1 MVRGKP
7 ETCGGIEIRMNKTD
21 DIEVRVE
28 DVWKSFDRGRIEVLK
43 GVTLL
48 VPKGGIVALCGTS
61 GCGKSTLLNVI
72 SGLEEVDRGLV
83 SVSGKNVVDERTRI
97 SLLRHRIGYV
107 FQFHHLMPDLT
118 LLENCMVPVIAAGG
132 NRAEGMA
139 RLHELAKTTGVEH
152 RLGQRV
158 RELSG
163 GERQRGALVR
173 ALMND
178 PELLLCDEPT
188 GALDEKNREL
198 VFDLLLELVRAR
210 GRTLILAT
218 HDPELARRCERC
230 VRMRDGRIEGEGV

>member
-1 MVRGKP
+1 M
-7 ETCGGIEIRMNKTD
+7 TGGD
-21 DIEVRVE
+21 DMEVRVE

-43 GVTLL
+43 GVTLQ

-72 SGLEEVDRGLV
+72 SGLEEVDRGLIR
-83 SVSGKNVVDERTRI
+83 VSGKDVVDEPTRI
-97 SLLRHRIGYV
+97 ELLRHRIGYV

-118 LLENCMVPVIAAGG
+118 LAENCMVPVIAAGG
-132 NRAEGMA
+132 KRKEGLE
-139 RLHELAKTTGVEH
+139 RLHGLATATGVEH

-188 GALDEKNREL
+188 GALDEKNREN
-198 VFDLLLELVRAR
+198 VFELLLELVRSR
-210 GRTLILAT
+210 GRTLVLAT
-218 HDPELARRCERC
+218 HDPELARRCDRC
-230 VRMRDGRIEGEGV
+230 VRMRDGRIEGEGI

>member
-1 MVRGKP
+1 MSA
-7 ETCGGIEIRMNKTD
+7 EI
-21 DIEVRVE
+21 DIQIRVE
-28 DVWKSFDRGRIEVLK
+28 DAWKSFDRGRIEVLK
-43 GVTLL
+43 GVTLH

-72 SGLEEVDRGLV
+72 SGLEEVDRGLIRV
-83 SVSGKNVVDERTRI
+83 LGRDVVDERTRI
-97 SLLRHRIGYV
+97 NLLRHHIGYV

-118 LLENCMVPVIAAGG
+118 LAENCMVPVIAAGG
-132 NRAEGMA
+132 SRAEGLE
-139 RLHELAKTTGVEH
+139 RLNELAKTTGVAH

-198 VFDLLLELVRAR
+198 VFDLLLELVRSR
-210 GRTLILAT
+210 GRTLVLAT
-218 HDPELARRCERC
+218 HDPELAQRCDRC
-230 VRMRDGRIEGEGV
+230 VRMRDGRIEGDAA

>member
-1 MVRGKP
+1 
-7 ETCGGIEIRMNKTD
+7 MNPAD
-21 DIEVRVE
+21 DMEVRVE

-43 GVTLL
+43 GVTLQ
-48 VPKGGIVALCGTS
+48 VPKGGVVALCGTS

-83 SVSGKNVVDERTRI
+83 RVSGMDVVDEPTRI
-97 SLLRHRIGYV
+97 DLLRHRIGYV

-118 LLENCMVPVIAAGG
+118 LGENCMVPVIAAGG
-132 NRAEGMA
+132 KRAEGLE
-139 RLHELAKTTGVEH
+139 RLHELAKVTGVDH

-173 ALMND
+173 SLMND

-188 GALDEKNREL
+188 GALDEKNREM
-198 VFDLLLELVRAR
+198 VFELLLELVRSR
-210 GRTLILAT
+210 GRTLVMAT
-218 HDPELARRCERC
+218 HDPDLARRCDR
-230 VRMRDGRIEGEGV
+230 VIRMRDGRIEGEGV